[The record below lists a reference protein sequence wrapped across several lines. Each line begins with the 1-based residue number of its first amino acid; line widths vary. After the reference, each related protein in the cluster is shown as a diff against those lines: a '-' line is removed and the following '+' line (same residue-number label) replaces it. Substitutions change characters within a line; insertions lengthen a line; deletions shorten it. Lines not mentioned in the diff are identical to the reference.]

1 MAKSNGFFTLRRG
14 STKSLTFQVMNGKQ
28 ITKDRVSSVRNPR
41 TQRQQF
47 QRSIM
52 GTIMAAYSHMKAIED
67 HAFQGK
73 AKGAMNQHEFMRINL
88 NKLRAAIMAD
98 YNASRSAADC
108 TGFVNIPKSG
118 DLVANAYAISRGG
131 LENQKL
137 FVNRGAEIESADNT
151 LHIDLNVEDTANF
164 RVSEFL
170 EGSGLV
176 PGSQITFCYIDLGVN
191 SKKYIPGSGQ
201 AAGWS
206 YIPGVFRYARL
217 VVPKDIDLSHEFDQ
231 DNQTQKEFVEGVL
244 AYVFNSPKSTISEF
258 VVNVE
263 TVGSEQV
270 IKLNLEE
277 TLPNFDPTFTGALG
291 IITSIEDTGERS
303 NSDMV
308 VYGSDSNITAGN
320 IGITWEA
327 VPALW
332 DTAGDLGDSELYL
345 EGGSI

>member
-28 ITKDRVSSVRNPR
+28 ITKDRVSNVRNPR

-52 GTIMAAYSHMKAIED
+52 GTIMAAYSHMKAIMD

-73 AKGAMNQHEFMRINL
+73 AKGGMNQHEFMRINL

-98 YNASRSAADC
+98 YNAETAAADC

-118 DLVANAYAISRGG
+118 DLVANAYAISRGS
-131 LENQKL
+131 LENQRL
-137 FVNRGAEIESADNT
+137 FINRGAEIESGDNS
-151 LHIDLNVEDTANF
+151 LHVDFNVEDPTHFN
-164 RVSEFL
+164 VSEFL
-170 EGSGLV
+170 DGAGLV
-176 PGSQITFCYIDLGVN
+176 PGSQITFCWIDLGVN

-206 YIPGVFRYARL
+206 YIPGVFRYARA
-217 VVPKDIDLSHEFDQ
+217 VVPKNIDLTHEFDQ
-231 DNQTQKEFVEGVL
+231 GSTTAVQFYSSVL
-244 AYVFNSPKSTISEF
+244 SYVFADTKTTIDTF
-258 VVNVE
+258 VV
-263 TVGSEQV
+263 SAEQV
-270 IKLNLEE
+270 GDQLVVKLNLEE
-277 TLPNFDPTFTGALG
+277 TLPYFDPTFTGALG
-291 IITSIEDTGERS
+291 IITSIEDLDLRS

-320 IGITWEA
+320 IGITWDA

-332 DTAGDLGDSELYL
+332 VSAGDLGDSDLYL

>member
-28 ITKDRVSSVRNPR
+28 ITKDRVTSVRNPR

-98 YNASRSAADC
+98 YNASASAANC

-137 FVNRGAEIESADNT
+137 FINRGAEIESGDNT
-151 LHIDLNVEDTANF
+151 LHVDLNVEDTSSFN
-164 RVSEFL
+164 VSEFL
-170 EGSGLV
+170 SGAGLV
-176 PGSQITFCYIDLGVN
+176 PGSQITLCWIDLGVN
-191 SKKYIPGSGQ
+191 QKKYIPGSGQ

-206 YIPGVFRYARL
+206 YIPGVFRYARF
-217 VVPKDIDLSHEFDQ
+217 VVPKDIDLTHDFDQ
-231 DNQTQKEFVEGVL
+231 DTQTLKQFVESVL
-244 AYVFNSPKSTISEF
+244 AYVFASPKSTINDF
-258 VVNVE
+258 VVSVE
-263 TVGSEQV
+263 EVGSTQV

-291 IITSIEDTGERS
+291 IITSIDDTGERS
-303 NSDMV
+303 NADMV
-308 VYGSDSNITAGN
+308 VYGASSNITAGN
-320 IGITWEA
+320 IGITWDA

-332 DTAGDLGDSELYL
+332 DSAGDLGDSELYL